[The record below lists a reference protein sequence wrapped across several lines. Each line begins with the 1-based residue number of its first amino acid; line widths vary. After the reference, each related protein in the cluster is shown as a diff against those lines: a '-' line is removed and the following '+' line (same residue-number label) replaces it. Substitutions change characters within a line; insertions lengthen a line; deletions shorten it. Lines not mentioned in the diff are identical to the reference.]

1 MARLPTNLK
10 ELKAYNELLGDI
22 SVKLDKLSSLGGEL
36 LKVDVD
42 SFFQARDHVSDFEA
56 KLRSAAKIAPELS
69 RGLQKY
75 AVIQKKINEMEKNR
89 IKLQERLEA
98 LQLSATKRTK
108 EENEELK
115 KTEEKI
121 GEINK
126 ELGEMNEQL
135 TSSKMIAGAVGKVIG
150 GSVLNAVESLS
161 AAAVNFGMA
170 VTSWSFDKAIAGL
183 KHIYDFQERSTKA
196 AGTFRLEMGAFTQ
209 DIKTATKTASALDGQ
224 IRSLTGGDI
233 GEGFKAYSEFSEGLG
248 FVNAETDK
256 FAKSAWEIGR
266 ATGVGTEAVGK
277 FYRAISIQTD
287 SFADGRKET
296 AEFTE
301 ALRDGANESGMSVA
315 KFSKEIAGSMGFMA
329 RFGKAGRKTFTDTAK
344 YAAKLG
350 VSLKS
355 LEAFTDLTDTFE
367 GAAEASAKMNSTFGT
382 SINALDL
389 MLEQDPSK
397 RFEQVRQSMLAQ
409 GRTMKDLMPQ
419 EVKFLAKTLAI
430 SDEEVQ
436 AAIREG
442 KTIEEVAKAR
452 EKAGSEKENQERSI
466 RNALS
471 MTAQTLFNF
480 RRAWDGL
487 TGVITKALEPLA
499 GFLGLSSQVGDK
511 TKKITTFGGVMT
523 EMFARLAKVIEKVA
537 NSSKF
542 QDFLK
547 IVAADLGTLFKR
559 IDEFLGGQGLDK
571 LIDGVTSTLKVFY
584 DLVKKAFGLIYE
596 KKDTII
602 GFFSSLAENMGVI
615 LALFAGA
622 KFAKMML
629 GVGQFGKSAFDLF
642 KAIGTVAGAGAA
654 APAAVASAAP
664 AAVAAGATGAGAAGA
679 GAAGAGAGGAG
690 VLGIGLGPLL
700 AIVAAIAAAVYVAY
714 EAVQAFKKDV
724 GGLATSIME
733 KFDSISERLSIIFTP
748 FLEKV
753 IYPIGRTIGEILD
766 PVLKMFGGDGTLG
779 EFFGTA
785 VLKYIDDMMTSFDQ
799 FLTVIQLM
807 IEYAEEFAGFVSDVG
822 GFLYEL
828 VEPTIKDIKYLWG
841 ELGIYISG
849 MFTSIKTV
857 VVDVFTGIFKFITT
871 QADLIVSFWKQA
883 LSKIPFFG
891 DSFKDGPKDDVKKE
905 PGWLDRVVKFGADI
919 GTSIGND
926 VTAKLDRIEATKNEG
941 LRKRGKSQGVMSMP
955 ELDLTGGR
963 VTPAAPISPAKN
975 EMVFPEMDLSS
986 GSVAAP
992 GKAPPGTKQNLAD
1005 KKKTAAAAGDK
1016 VTLVAGDVYLDGG
1029 LVGRHLARLART
1041 S

>member
-22 SVKLDKLSSLGGEL
+22 SVKLDKLSSLGSEL

-42 SFFQARDHVSDFEA
+42 SFFQARDHVSEFEA

-75 AVIQKKINEMEKNR
+75 AVIQKKINDMEKSR
-89 IKLQERLEA
+89 AKLQEKMDKLLLSTTQRTEA
-98 LQLSATKRTK
+98 
-108 EENEELK
+108 ENKELK
-115 KTEEKI
+115 KTEEQI
-121 GEINK
+121 EEINK
-126 ELGEMNEQL
+126 ELGEMNQKL
-135 TSSKMIAGAVGKVIG
+135 GNSKMIAGAVGKVIG

-161 AAAVNFGMA
+161 AAAVNFGLA

-209 DIKTATKTASALDGQ
+209 DIKTATKTAQALDGQ

-350 VSLKS
+350 ISLKS

-419 EVKFLAKTLAI
+419 EVKFLAKTLSI

-452 EKAGSEKENQERSI
+452 EKAGDQKENQERSI
-466 RNALS
+466 RKALS

-480 RRAWDGL
+480 KQAWDGL

-537 NSSKF
+537 NSDKF
-542 QDFLK
+542 QNFLK
-547 IVAADLGTLFKR
+547 MVAADLGTLFKR
-559 IDEFLGGQGLDK
+559 VDEFLGGQGLDK
-571 LIDGVTSTLKVFY
+571 LIDGVTSTLNVFY
-584 DLVKKAFGLIYE
+584 NLVKKAFGLIYD
-596 KKDTII
+596 KKDAII
-602 GFFSSLAENMGVI
+602 GFFSNLAENMGII

-622 KFAKMML
+622 KFAKMLL

-642 KAIGTVAGAGAA
+642 KAVGTVAGAG
-654 APAAVASAAP
+654 SAG
-664 AAVAAGATGAGAAGA
+664 AAGAGAGAAGA
-679 GAAGAGAGGAG
+679 GAAGAGAAGAGAAGAGAAGAGGAG
-690 VLGIGLGPLL
+690 VLGIGLGPIL
-700 AIVAAIAAAVYVAY
+700 AIVAAIAAAIYVAY

-724 GGLATSIME
+724 GGLATSIM
-733 KFDSISERLSIIFTP
+733 KRFDSISERLSMIFTP
-748 FLEKV
+748 LWEKV
-753 IYPIGRTIGEILD
+753 LKPIGQTIGQILD

-785 VLKYIDDMMTSFDQ
+785 ILKYIDDMMKSFDQ

-807 IEYAEEFAGFVSDVG
+807 IEYADELAGLVSDIG

-828 VEPTIKDIKYLWG
+828 VEPTIRDIKYLWN
-841 ELGIYISG
+841 ELSIYVTNVFKGWGAYISG
-849 MFTSIKTV
+849 
-857 VVDVFTGIFKFITT
+857 VFAKIGENLSNIPVIGDWFKK
-871 QADLIVSFWKQA
+871 SPEGK
-883 LSKIPFFG
+883 G
-891 DSFKDGPKDDVKKE
+891 EKKE
-905 PGWLDRVVKFGADI
+905 PGWLDKVVKFGADV
-919 GTSIGND
+919 GTSIGKD
-926 VTAKLDRIEATKNEG
+926 ITSKLDRIEARKQDN
-941 LRKRGKSQGVMSMP
+941 LKKRGRSQGTMNMP
-955 ELDLTGGR
+955 EMDLTPQEMLMPEMDLTSGR
-963 VTPAAPISPAKN
+963 RPRAKAVSPAKN
-975 EMVFPEMDLSS
+975 EMIFPEMDLTS
-986 GSVAAP
+986 GAIPGAATASP
-992 GKAPPGTKQNLAD
+992 GKKNFAAEQ
-1005 KKKTAAAAGDK
+1005 KKAAEKAGEK
-1016 VTLVAGDVYLDGG
+1016 AITLVAGDVYLDGN
-1029 LVGRHLARLART
+1029 LVGRHLARTART
-1041 S
+1041 H